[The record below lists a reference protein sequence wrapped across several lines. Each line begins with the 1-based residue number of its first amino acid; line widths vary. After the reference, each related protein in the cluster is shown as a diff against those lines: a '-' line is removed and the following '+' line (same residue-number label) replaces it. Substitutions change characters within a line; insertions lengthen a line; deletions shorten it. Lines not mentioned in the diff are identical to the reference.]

1 METLVQAV
9 VIVVVT
15 VVGILIVVYVQ
26 EHSPVGRLSDY
37 LDIQDRDQYLML
49 VLAIAL
55 VFFGL
60 VFGLLS
66 IVEWAR

>member
-9 VIVVVT
+9 VIVSVT
-15 VVGILIVVYVQ
+15 VIAILIVVYVQ
-26 EHSPVGRLSDY
+26 EHSPLQRLSEY
-37 LDIQDRDQYLML
+37 LDIQDRDQYAML

-66 IVEWAR
+66 IVEWAL

>member
-9 VIVVVT
+9 VAISAVVIGV
-15 VVGILIVVYVQ
+15 LAVVYVQ
-26 EHSPVGRLSDY
+26 EHSPLQRLSEY
-37 LDIQDRDQYLML
+37 LDIQDRDQYQML

-55 VFFGL
+55 IFFGL

-66 IVEWAR
+66 IVEWVL

>member
-1 METLVQAV
+1 MVDLIHAV
-9 VIVVVT
+9 VIIAVT
-15 VVGILIVVYVQ
+15 VTAILITIYVQ
-26 EHSPVGRLSDY
+26 EHSPVQRLSHY
-37 LDIQDRDQYLML
+37 LDIQDRDQYQML

-66 IVEWAR
+66 IVEWAL

>member
-15 VVGILIVVYVQ
+15 VIAILIVVYVQ

-37 LDIQDRDQYLML
+37 LDIQDRDQYAML

-66 IVEWAR
+66 IVEWAS

>member
-9 VIVVVT
+9 VIVSVT
-15 VVGILIVVYVQ
+15 VIGILIVVYVQ
-26 EHSPVGRLSDY
+26 EHSPLQRLSEY
-37 LDIQDRDQYLML
+37 LDIQDRDQYQML

-66 IVEWAR
+66 IVEWAL